1 MRVGE
6 IAVERTGRL
15 RRFLPSMISLLVLGR
30 SGVKHQTSDVNHP
43 TFAGRRDFIRSFAR
57 VMRIY
62 TRGTLDGKPVLRPS
76 KDHDGWLDPAFR
88 EKLCLVVTI
97 NNHCVG

>member
-1 MRVGE
+1 ME
-6 IAVERTGRL
+6 AIARL
-15 RRFLPSMISLLVLGR
+15 RRFLPSIISLLILGR
-30 SGVKHQTSDVNHP
+30 SGMKHVTTDVNHP
-43 TFAGRRDFIRSFAR
+43 TFAGRRDFIRSLAR

-62 TRGTLDGKPVLRPS
+62 NRGTLDGKPVLRPS